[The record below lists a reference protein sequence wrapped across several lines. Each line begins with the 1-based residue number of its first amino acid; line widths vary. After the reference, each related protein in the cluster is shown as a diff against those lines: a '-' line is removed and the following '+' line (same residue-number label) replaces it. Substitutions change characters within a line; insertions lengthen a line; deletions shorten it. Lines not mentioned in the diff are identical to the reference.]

1 MNVLPIALHG
11 ASLRALVVGGGAV
24 AARKVE
30 SLLDAGATVRVVA
43 PRLDD
48 AISMRAPGETRL
60 MVEVRR
66 YREGDV
72 GDAQLVVAATDDRAV
87 NARVAADSRAA
98 HRLVIVTDRADEG
111 NCRAL
116 AVHRAGALTI
126 AVSAAGVPTVAM
138 RVRDSLA
145 ARFDRRYDDALQRL
159 QALRGAL
166 LGRHRR
172 SEWHAARAAL
182 IGDDFCEVV
191 ESGGFGDEVARW
203 R

>member
-1 MNVLPIALHG
+1 MSVLPIALHG
-11 ASLRALVVGGGAV
+11 ESLRALVVGGGVV

-30 SLLDAGATVRVVA
+30 SLLEAGATVRVIA

-48 AISMRAPGETRL
+48 AIATLVPDETRL
-60 MVEVRR
+60 VVEVRR

-87 NARVAADSRAA
+87 NARVAADTRAA

-116 AVHRAGALTI
+116 AVHRAGGLAI
-126 AVSAAGVPTVAM
+126 AVSAAGVPTVAI
-138 RVRDSLA
+138 RVRDALA
-145 ARFDRRYDDALQRL
+145 ARFDRRYDDAVQRL
-159 QALRGAL
+159 QALRDAM
-166 LGRHRR
+166 LGTNRR
-172 SEWHAARAAL
+172 REWHAAREAL

-191 ESGGFGDEVARW
+191 ESGRFGDEVARW
-203 R
+203 G